1 MVVLE
6 QRAADTEPEQAAS
19 ERSGSVVQLVEQWA
33 GAAPDESVDGA
44 IGWRRTQRRLAS
56 LEEQL
61 EALAARVHS
70 DEDTASEDS
79 GSEGSAGSAG
89 SAVFCAPRSPKAAPA
104 EAHDP
109 PAGARDTPVVAAL
122 LEVMRQQQEQ
132 ILSLQAEL
140 LIGELRVRSAGDKA
154 DAQTCAEVKEE
165 RLRAM
170 ASSLTLPPPWEE
182 RASRATGDVYYFNRN
197 TGRSTYDRPTAL
209 PPPWQEAVS
218 RFKYPGDTYYFNP
231 RTQDAS
237 FERPTELEAAA
248 AAAAVAPT
256 AQPEASKKKLR
267 RKPPRKQTQKKKAER
282 KKGEKKER
290 KEVGDKGR
298 RAKTARGAA
307 GDGGCKC
314 GGRVCS
320 CLW

>member
-6 QRAADTEPEQAAS
+6 QRAADTETEQAAS
-19 ERSGSVVQLVEQWA
+19 ERSSASSVVQLVEQWA
-33 GAAPDESVDGA
+33 GAGAEPLGKEPQPDGT
-44 IGWRRTQRRLAS
+44 IGWRRTQRRLAQ

-70 DEDTASEDS
+70 DEETASEDS
-79 GSEGSAGSAG
+79 GSEGSEGSEG
-89 SAVFCAPRSPKAAPA
+89 SAVFCAPLSPKAAAA

-109 PAGARDTPVVAAL
+109 SAGAHDGSAVTVL

-132 ILSLQAEL
+132 ILSLQAKL
-140 LIGELRVRSAGDKA
+140 ASDQA
-154 DAQTCAEVKEE
+154 DAQTRAAVKEE

-267 RKPPRKQTQKKKAER
+267 RKPPRKQTQKAER
-282 KKGEKKER
+282 KKGENEGR
-290 KEVGDKGR
+290 KEVGNKGR